1 MPVPLRGQ
9 YARRFFSYAFAYKWL
24 LVVAIFA
31 GFAKFLFNYS
41 FPWLL
46 GLAVDRVVE
55 PKVAATADERI
66 GAIGWLV
73 VLGVA
78 LSIGHGLT
86 SFLRGNLSA
95 RLGGRIIR
103 DLRVD
108 LLDHLHRLSLHF
120 YSKERTGSIVSRVI
134 TDIQTA
140 SQIVNSGLINIAI
153 DVFSTAFGLVVLFT
167 ISWKLALAT
176 LIILPLYAFVFRLLN
191 PRVKEAS
198 RRVQSQI
205 SKISGSVQ
213 ERIAAIALVKT
224 HAAERRESERFR
236 EETDEHYDRT
246 LTQNTLSQLVGASS
260 EILVHLGQT
269 IVIGYGGYLAVKG
282 ELSAGQFMQFL
293 GTLAVM
299 YLPVRRFAEINVVWQ
314 TSLSAIERVFKV
326 FEITPKIVDKPD
338 APKLK
343 IDRGEIEFDHVTFG
357 YGDDQSAESTTTLEE
372 HSPFQQQQKQ
382 HRRAVIDDVSLTI
395 APGER
400 VALVGPSGAG
410 KSTFV
415 TLLPRLYDVTS
426 GAIRIDG
433 IDVRDYR
440 LRKLRKGIGIVQ
452 QESLLFSGTI
462 RENLTY
468 GRPDASD
475 ADMIEAAR
483 AANAHE
489 FIVNLPDG
497 YDAVLGER
505 GVNLSG
511 GQKQRLSIA
520 RAILKDPRI
529 LILDEATSALDA
541 ESEHLVQEALSRLMK
556 GRTCLIIAH
565 RLSTIRD
572 ADRIVVMQQGRV
584 VEVGNHDELVTRD
597 GVYAR
602 LVKRQFHGK
611 VDDVE
616 SALIDYETPIAPT
629 RTA

>member
-1 MPVPLRGQ
+1 MIAVPMPVPLRGQ
-9 YARRFFSYAFAYKWL
+9 YTRRFFSYALAYKWL
-24 LVVAIFA
+24 LVVAILA

-46 GLAVDRVVE
+46 GLAIDRVVE
-55 PKVAATADERI
+55 PKTVTSLDDRF
-66 GAIGWLV
+66 GAIWWLV
-73 VLGVA
+73 LLGVA
-78 LSIGHGLT
+78 LSIGHGVT

-140 SQIVNSGLINIAI
+140 SQIVNSGLINISI
-153 DVFSTAFGLVVLFT
+153 DLFSTVFGLFVLFT

-176 LIILPLYAFVFRLLN
+176 LVILPLYAFVFRLLN

-198 RRVQSQI
+198 RAVQSQI
-205 SKISGSVQ
+205 SKISGTVQ

-246 LTQNTLSQLVGASS
+246 LTQNTLSQLVGACS
-260 EILVHLGQT
+260 ETLVHLGQT

-282 ELSAGQFMQFL
+282 ELSAGEITHFL

-338 APKLK
+338 APKRK
-343 IDRGEIEFDHVTFG
+343 IERGEIEFDHVTFG
-357 YGDDQSAESTTTLEE
+357 YGDDQSAESTITLED
-372 HSPFQQQQKQ
+372 HSPFATVRREI
-382 HRRAVIDDVSLTI
+382 RRAVIDDVSLHI

-433 IDVRDYR
+433 VDVRDYR

-468 GRPDASD
+468 GRPDASE
-475 ADMIEAAR
+475 ADMIEAAK

-489 FIVNLPDG
+489 FIANLPEG
-497 YDAVLGER
+497 YNAVLGER

-584 VEVGNHDELVTRD
+584 VEVGKHDELVTRG

-602 LVKRQFHGK
+602 LVKRQFHGRI
-611 VDDVE
+611 DEVE
-616 SALIDYETPIAPT
+616 PT
-629 RTA
+629 LADAEA